1 MILLSWIPKFR
12 NSTHRYWQYFYSIT
26 ITSIIYSLY
35 AITFLAYNHP
45 LFEAGL
51 YIITAMEMVFFTY
64 SVLPS
69 AVITSIILGGLF
81 TFSTLLEVN
90 FHILSTFSLLPNFIA
105 IHIAMIFIFI
115 IKNKNHYQ
123 GFVNYCLLEN
133 ERNRNQKL
141 YDITLNQ
148 NKTLVTQNF
157 KIEQQKNLLSSQ
169 FHEIEDS
176 LKYASNIQSAL
187 LPSFQSLTL
196 SRIKDA
202 FLYNRPKHLVSGDFH
217 WHGTTQEH
225 QVIATGDCTG
235 HGVPGAL
242 MSMLGISLLDRI
254 VNTEK
259 VDNPK
264 VIIERLHREINH
276 LLKNT
281 EHNND
286 GMALSIICVPLDTTK
301 NTLTFA
307 GAKSPLLIIKN
318 EKVEFFRGS
327 RYYIGGDI
335 DLHEKC
341 HNNTVNIEKDM
352 LVYMYSD
359 GFEDQFG
366 GEKNKKYK
374 AAQFRTLLQGIS
386 HKTCNEQKI
395 MLEQEF
401 KQWKD
406 TPSKASFQVDDVLV
420 MGLRF

>member
-90 FHILSTFSLLPNFIA
+90 FHIFSTFSLLPNFIA

-176 LKYASNIQSAL
+176 LKYAFNIQSAL

-196 SRIKDA
+196 PRIKDA

-217 WHGTTQEH
+217 WHGTTQEY

-374 AAQFRTLLQGIS
+374 AAQFRTLLQDIS
-386 HKTCNEQKI
+386 HKSCYEQKI